1 MSAVRYALFPL
12 MWLVGLVVLASVL
25 AYGALLILGDVLPIA
40 KLISKITLGLLV
52 LSVFPLRRYLALSWQ
67 DLGFTPWPQ
76 FLRQVRSGLLLGL
89 WTLAPVMI
97 CLYVL
102 DVQVWDYGRAWTL
115 TKVIEKVALALF
127 FALLIGLG
135 EELLFRG
142 LLMAALRQKMAVIA
156 AMLISS
162 GYYAFLHFLKP
173 ITQVAHSD
181 LNLLTV
187 WRLIPEA
194 FANWL
199 NPEIYPALIALLAV
213 GLFLSVIR
221 TRVRHSLGV
230 CIGCHAGWVWQIKVC
245 KDLFELNHQSD
256 YLYLVSGYDGV
267 IGPLVTIWLLGAML
281 VLIIFARRTNG
292 RH

>member
-1 MSAVRYALFPL
+1 MLAVRYALFPL
-12 MWLVGLVVLASVL
+12 LWLIGLVIVASVL
-25 AYGALLILGDVLPIA
+25 AYGSLLVLGDVLPIA

-52 LSVFPLRRYLALSWQ
+52 LSALPLRRYLKLSWQ
-67 DLGFTPWPQ
+67 DLGFTPWRP
-76 FLRQVRSGLLLGL
+76 FLRQVRSGLLLGF

-97 CLYVL
+97 ALYGL
-102 DVQVWDYGRAWTL
+102 DVQVWDYSRAWTIS
-115 TKVIEKVALALF
+115 KVAEKIALALF

-142 LLMAALRQKMAVIA
+142 LLMAALRQKMAVIV
-156 AMLISS
+156 AMLVSS

-173 ITQVAHSD
+173 TTKIAYAD

-199 NPEIYPALIALLAV
+199 NPNIYSALIALFAV

-221 TRVRHSLGV
+221 SRVRYSLGL

-245 KDLFELNHQSD
+245 KDLFELNHQSS
-256 YLYLVSGYDGV
+256 YLYLVSSYDGV
-267 IGPLVTIWLLGAML
+267 IGPLVTVWLMAAML
-281 VLIIFARRTNG
+281 VLIIFARRQANK
-292 RH
+292 H

>member
-1 MSAVRYALFPL
+1 MSALRYALFPL
-12 MWLVGLVVLASVL
+12 VWLLGLITLACVL
-25 AYGALLILGDVLPIA
+25 AYAVLLVLGDVLPVT
-40 KLISKITLGLLV
+40 KLISKITLALLV
-52 LSVFPLRRYLALSWQ
+52 LSVFPLRPYLALSWQ

-76 FLRQVRSGLLLGL
+76 FLRQVRSGLLLGI
-89 WTLAPVMI
+89 WTLLPVMV
-97 CLYVL
+97 CLYAL
-102 DVQVWDYGRAWTL
+102 DVQVWDYARAWTWA
-115 TKVIEKVALALF
+115 KVVEKVSLALF

-142 LLMAALRQKMAVIA
+142 LLMAALRQKMAVMA

-173 ITQVAHSD
+173 GTQIAYTD
-181 LNLLTV
+181 LNLLAV

-199 NPEIYPALIALLAV
+199 NPEIYTALIALFAV

-245 KDLFELNHQSD
+245 KDLFELNHQSA
-256 YLYLVSGYDGV
+256 YLYLVSSYDGV
-267 IGPLVTIWLLGAML
+267 IGPLVTIWLMAAML
-281 VLIIFARRTNG
+281 VLIVFARRPTAK
-292 RH
+292 H

>member
-1 MSAVRYALFPL
+1 MSALRYALFPL
-12 MWLVGLVVLASVL
+12 LWLLGLISVACVL
-25 AYGALLILGDVLPIA
+25 AYAALLVLGDVLPVS
-40 KLISKITLGLLV
+40 KLISKITLACLV
-52 LSVFPLRRYLALSWQ
+52 LSVFPLKRYLALSWQ

-76 FLRQVRSGLLLGL
+76 FLRQIKSGLLLGV
-89 WTLAPVMI
+89 WTLLPVMI

-102 DVQVWDYGRAWTL
+102 DIQVWDYAREWTW
-115 TKVIEKVALALF
+115 TKVVKKVSLALF

-156 AMLISS
+156 AMLFSS

-173 ITQVAHSD
+173 STQIAYAD
-181 LNLLTV
+181 LNLLAV

-199 NPEIYPALIALLAV
+199 NPEIYTALLALFVV

-221 TRVRHSLGV
+221 TRVRHSLGL

-245 KDLFELNHQSD
+245 KDLFELNHQSA
-256 YLYLVSGYDGV
+256 YLYLVSSYDGV
-267 IGPLVTIWLLGAML
+267 IGPLVTVWLMVAML
-281 VLIIFARRTNG
+281 ALIVFARRQAAK
-292 RH
+292 H